1 MFHLYA
7 LKYCDYDGFIEAIFS
22 RITFQKITCFL
33 NWMLC
38 KNYKDE
44 QKGKY
49 FNDLKVFNAL
59 YLVLTVLCITFWFIA
74 LVVTRL
80 RFFVS
85 ILVFCRIA
93 IVDLILICYIA
104 IVGIF
109 RRHDNN

>member
-1 MFHLYA
+1 
-7 LKYCDYDGFIEAIFS
+7 
-22 RITFQKITCFL
+22 
-33 NWMLC
+33 MLC